1 MVLYYLI
8 GKQNQKTLGSFQLRK
23 REPSSSLRKVTASPF
38 LSGTAHTKCRENTW
52 AELGAA
58 RSWSVPRLA
67 ARGVFPV
74 AMWGSGSNM
83 ETWKTWDLP
92 VSSPFD
98 FFLINIHL
106 TNMYYIC
113 VYICIC
119 VCVLMC
125 TYLHTSMDHFYCL
138 P

>member
-8 GKQNQKTLGSFQLRK
+8 GKNKKTLGSLQLKK
-23 REPSSSLRKVTASPF
+23 REPSSSLRKVTASPS
-38 LSGTAHTKCRENTW
+38 LGSTAHTKSREHTW
-52 AELGAA
+52 AGLGAA
-58 RSWSVPRLA
+58 RSWSVPILA

-74 AMWGSGSNM
+74 AMWGSGLKM
-83 ETWKTWDLP
+83 ETWNTCDLP

-98 FFLINIHL
+98 FILINIHL

-113 VYICIC
+113 VYTHMC
-119 VCVLMC
+119 VCEMC
-125 TYLHTSMDHFYCL
+125 AYLHTSMYYFDCL

>member
-1 MVLYYLI
+1 M
-8 GKQNQKTLGSFQLRK
+8 
-23 REPSSSLRKVTASPF
+23 RKVAASPF
-38 LSGTAHTKCRENTW
+38 LGGTAHTKGREHAW
-52 AELGAA
+52 AGLGAA

-74 AMWGSGSNM
+74 AMWGSGPKM

-113 VYICIC
+113 VYIHIYVC
-119 VCVLMC
+119 VCEMC
-125 TYLHTSMDHFYCL
+125 TYLHTSMYYFDCL